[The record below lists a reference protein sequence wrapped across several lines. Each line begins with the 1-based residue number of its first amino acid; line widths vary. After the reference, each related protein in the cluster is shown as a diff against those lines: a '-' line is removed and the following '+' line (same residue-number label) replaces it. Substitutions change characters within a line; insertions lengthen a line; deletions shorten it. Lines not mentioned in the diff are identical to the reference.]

1 MNGEHYPEQLPP
13 KEEGVPFMYPTPPME
28 DFGTESSLRFQLDP
42 NELIVKLRY
51 IFLGYEQIINNKT
64 REKEWVKSKTKIPL
78 INEEGMDILEPILRG
93 YLDKLFPL
101 SDLEREQIENITL
114 KLEFDLRNL
123 ITINFL
129 QGNRWEIRDLIT
141 SSLIKDIICDQ
152 VHATLRKAYL
162 RGYQTFLKTIQRYV
176 ETRSLNQRPNDVN
189 IKPKGKMS
197 GLPILGKLFG

>member
-1 MNGEHYPEQLPP
+1 MNGEQHPEQLPP

-28 DFGTESSLRFQLDP
+28 DFGSESSLRFQLDP
-42 NELIVKLRY
+42 DELIVKLRY
-51 IFLGYEQIINNKT
+51 IFLGYEQITDKNTGEKRWEKCERKT
-64 REKEWVKSKTKIPL
+64 PL

-129 QGNRWEIRDLIT
+129 QGNKWEIRDLIT

-162 RGYQTFLKTIQRYV
+162 RGYQNFLKTIQRYT
-176 ETRSLNQRPNDVN
+176 EIRNLQQRPQPQLQQQ
-189 IKPKGKMS
+189 KSGMS
-197 GLPILGKLFG
+197 RIPIIGRMFG